1 MKRKYEG
8 DKYLQ
13 KVDIRESSMFDI
25 CMSEMKKIFNIY
37 GTIMHSAFKDFSI
50 SSTANLEKFKHHT
63 LLLWPRIMID
73 LSIVNL
79 KS

>member
-50 SSTANLEKFKHHT
+50 SSTAFEKFKHHLVVT
-63 LLLWPRIMID
+63 AQDQEEALLI
-73 LSIVNL
+73 
-79 KS
+79 